1 LNGMLVGL
9 GFVCVALFAGDGF
22 CRVLALLCSMLALLC
37 SALKLCAGFVMFYA
51 GFVVFCFETLFGP
64 RPLLTVS
71 LCHVSNLITG
81 SLYCLCVVSTHP
93 AVCCFYLTTDGLIW
107 YAAMRV
113 FHVVCCN
120 CLQEVFLWYAV
131 CKRLS
136 SLASNS
142 LGLASSC
149 I

>member
-64 RPLLTVS
+64 RAFVDCIIMSCVQPNNWFTLL
-71 LCHVSNLITG
+71 
-81 SLYCLCVVSTHP
+81 P
-93 AVCCFYLTTDGLIW
+93 VCCFYSPRCVLFLSNYRWAYLVCSNESFSCGMLQLF
-107 YAAMRV
+107 ARG
-113 FHVVCCN
+113 FLVVCS
-120 CLQEVFLWYAV
+120 LQEVV
-131 CKRLS
+131 E
-136 SLASNS
+136 
-142 LGLASSC
+142 SC